1 MDPNWV
7 RPPPDMR
14 LFPFRRSISLGIL
27 LFLFPPPHFFV
38 SYGHGSVRI
47 MKGWEIHSY
56 MIQIHEIIFSQALIS
71 CSFHLSTAAVT
82 GHSGG
87 FPGYR

>member
-1 MDPNWV
+1 MYPNWV

-14 LFPFRRSISLGIL
+14 LFPFRRSIGLGIL
-27 LFLFPPPHFFV
+27 PFLFPPPHFFV
-38 SYGHGSVRI
+38 GYGHGSFGI
-47 MKGWEIHSY
+47 MKAWKIHSY
-56 MIQIHEIIFSQALIS
+56 MIQIHEILFSQALIS
-71 CSFHLSTAAVT
+71 RFFHRSTAAVT